1 MGTINMLDL
10 AKKIFELTK
19 SKLRI
24 TFKPRPTDDP
34 AQRCPDITLAQKEL
48 GWRPLI
54 DLEEGLQKTI
64 AYFRKKSR
72 FNQTE
77 RNPSLQP
84 QRDICLGSSLLLQS
98 SPREREKSV

>member
-1 MGTINMLDL
+1 MGTINMLGL

-19 SKLRI
+19 SKLKT

-34 AQRCPDITLAQKEL
+34 ARRCPDITLAQKEL
-48 GWRPLI
+48 GWKPLI
-54 DLEEGLQKTI
+54 DLEEGLQK
-64 AYFRKKSR
+64 KSG

-84 QRDICLGSSLLLQS
+84 QRDICLASSLLPQS
-98 SPREREKSV
+98 SPRSHPSPRG